1 MYPFILD
8 KRQMGRLYELRES
21 RKKKGEKVSMAGF
34 VREAVNQYL
43 DKNETKKTIKDWRED
58 LEQRIKDRS
67 RELSKKLY

>member
-8 KRQMGRLYELRES
+8 KRQMGRLYELREG

-58 LEQRIKDRS
+58 LEQHIKDRS